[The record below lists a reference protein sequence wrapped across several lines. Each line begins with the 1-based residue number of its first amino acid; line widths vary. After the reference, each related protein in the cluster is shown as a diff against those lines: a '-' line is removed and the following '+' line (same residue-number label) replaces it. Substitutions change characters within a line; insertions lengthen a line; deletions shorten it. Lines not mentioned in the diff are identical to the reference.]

1 MKIDLTSLAFGYA
14 VLSGGATPNW
24 ATALG
29 QGSGHKINDD
39 PEINEILKGMI
50 YSSVS
55 IDRISTKIGKGGAL
69 VKGSADNTPI
79 VLAAKFSKVYINNR
93 LIDNGKFILLITRD
107 TSASHYGRLRLK
119 YGPSNTYDESNGQ
132 KTKNEDF
139 FHLVTEQLQL
149 ADNACWFVYD
159 ISIKTQDTLI
169 LNSIIVNSNGKIEYS
184 DTSQLKNEWAEL
196 LRKNAGI
203 VLSSNDQDY
212 FAGVARNRIFF
223 GAPGTGKSFEMN
235 QERKKLLNDFED
247 INKTDYERVT
257 FHPNY
262 SYANFVGTYKP
273 VKTGVDNITYEYVP
287 GPFMRVYLR
296 ARINENR
303 FTCGI
308 EPLKPYI
315 LLIEEINR
323 ANVAAVFGDV
333 FQLLDR
339 NARCESEYP
348 IDATEDIKSYLK
360 EKLEEQGFPV
370 EEEDYSQIKLPS
382 NMFIWAT
389 MNSADQGVFPMDTA
403 FKRRWEFEYIG
414 IDEKA
419 DDDLKNYKIPI
430 QYGTVDEKPIFKYVG
445 WNALRKKINDILSKD
460 CHVNEDKLL
469 GPYFVTK
476 VMLENALKDD
486 TTKKQFIKAFE
497 SKVLMYLFEDAV
509 KMHPARIFRGCNAE
523 GLRYSDVCIA
533 FEKIGIGI
541 FGQLDLEVSDE
552 E

>member
-1 MKIDLTSLAFGYA
+1 MRIDLTSLAFGYT

-29 QGSGHKINDD
+29 QGSGHRINDD

-55 IDRISTKIGKGGAL
+55 LDKISTKIGKGGNL
-69 VKGSADNTPI
+69 VKGNTDSSPV

-93 LIDNGKFILLITRD
+93 LIENGKFILLITRD

-119 YGPSNTYDESNGQ
+119 YGPSNTYDENEGQ

-139 FHLVTEQLQL
+139 FHMVTKQLQL
-149 ADNACWFVYD
+149 ADDACWFVYD
-159 ISIKTQDTLI
+159 ISIKTQDTLV
-169 LNSIIVNSNGKIEYS
+169 LNAVIVNGSGKIEYS
-184 DTSQLKNEWAEL
+184 DNAQLKNEWAEL
-196 LRKNAGI
+196 LRKKTGI
-203 VLSSNDQDY
+203 VVSVNEQDPFME
-212 FAGVARNRIFF
+212 FAKNRIFF

-235 QERKKLLNDFED
+235 QERKKLLNDPED
-247 INKTDYERVT
+247 IDKTDYERVT

-273 VKTGVDNITYEYVP
+273 VKKDADDITYEYVP
-287 GPFMRVYLR
+287 GPFMRVYLK
-296 ARINENR
+296 ALINQKK
-303 FTCGI
+303 FTFGI
-308 EPLKPYI
+308 EPLKPYV

-339 NARCESEYP
+339 NALGESEYS
-348 IDATEDIKSYLK
+348 IDATEDLKKYLK
-360 EKLEEQGFPV
+360 EKLLEQGFSV

-414 IDEKA
+414 IDEKV

-430 QYGTVDEKPIFKYVG
+430 QYGTFDEKPVFKYVG
-445 WNALRKKINDILSKD
+445 WNDLRKKINDILSKD

-523 GLRYSDVCIA
+523 GLRYSEVCSA
-533 FEKIGIGI
+533 FEKTGIEI
-541 FGQLDLEVSDE
+541 FGKTDLTISDN
-552 E
+552 